1 MLGLTLG
8 HPLTARSR
16 TATVNTVNKTSLLTG
31 ALAGVTAALLS
42 MGANTQSSLT
52 IVLYAASALPILI
65 AGLGW
70 GNAAAITAIISAGAT
85 AAALISP
92 QFALLI
98 LVVTLIPAGWL
109 SHLANLA
116 RPATELGG
124 PDGAL
129 AWYPLSDILSHLAGL
144 VTAGMIIVG
153 FIVGYDSGV
162 SDRMVDIVIEAVKAQ
177 EPLYNPDAAA
187 IAQIKS
193 IFTLALPLIQGAVW
207 VVMLFTAYYIATR
220 IVQMS
225 GKSLRPREDIP
236 STLRMHRNAIFI
248 FLGGLVLTFLGGA
261 PATIGALI
269 CGTFGAGF
277 LLAGFASF
285 HFRTRGKSWRLPVL
299 WIAYL
304 SVLVFTIPAIFFLL
318 TGLTDT
324 RRTIAVTPV
333 GKN

>member
-1 MLGLTLG
+1 
-8 HPLTARSR
+8 
-16 TATVNTVNKTSLLTG
+16 VNTVNKTSLLTG

-42 MGANTQSSLT
+42 MGANTQSSLA

-92 QFALLI
+92 YFALLI

-207 VVMLFTAYYIATR
+207 VVMLFTAYYVATR

-261 PATIGALI
+261 PATVGALV

-299 WIAYL
+299 WISYL

>member
-1 MLGLTLG
+1 VTN
-8 HPLTARSR
+8 
-16 TATVNTVNKTSLLTG
+16 VNRTSLLTG
-31 ALAGVTAALLS
+31 VLAGFTAALLS
-42 MGANTQSSLT
+42 MGANTQSSLA

-70 GNAAAITAIISAGAT
+70 GNAAAIAAIVSAGAT

-92 QFALLI
+92 YFALLI

-116 RPATELGG
+116 RPASELGG
-124 PDGAL
+124 PDEAL

-144 VTAGMIIVG
+144 VTVGMIIVG
-153 FIVGYDSGV
+153 FIVGYGADI
-162 SDRMVDIVIEAVKAQ
+162 SDRMVDIVIQAVKAQ
-177 EPLYNPDAAA
+177 DPGYNPDVTAV
-187 IAQIKS
+187 AQIKS
-193 IFTLALPLIQGAVW
+193 LFTLALPLVQGAIW
-207 VVMLFTAYYIATR
+207 VLMLFTAYYVATR

-225 GKSLRPREDIP
+225 GRSLRPREDIP

-304 SVLVFTIPAIFFLL
+304 SVLVFTIPAFFFLL
-318 TGLTDT
+318 SGLIDT

>member
-1 MLGLTLG
+1 MKTL
-8 HPLTARSR
+8 
-16 TATVNTVNKTSLLTG
+16 NKTSLLTG
-31 ALAGVTAALLS
+31 VLAGVTAALLS
-42 MGANTQSSLT
+42 MGASTPSSLA

-70 GNAAAITAIISAGAT
+70 GNAAAITAIVSAGVT
-85 AAALISP
+85 SAALISP
-92 QFALLI
+92 YFALLI

-116 RPATELGG
+116 RPANELGG

-187 IAQIKS
+187 ISQIKS

-207 VVMLFTAYYIATR
+207 VVMLFTAYYVATR

-261 PATIGALI
+261 PATIGALV

>member
-1 MLGLTLG
+1 M
-8 HPLTARSR
+8 
-16 TATVNTVNKTSLLTG
+16 NTVNKTSLLTG

-42 MGANTQSSLT
+42 MGANTQSSLA

-92 QFALLI
+92 YFALLI

-207 VVMLFTAYYIATR
+207 VVMLFTAYYVATR

-261 PATIGALI
+261 PATIGALV

>member
-1 MLGLTLG
+1 M
-8 HPLTARSR
+8 
-16 TATVNTVNKTSLLTG
+16 NTVNKTSLLTG

-42 MGANTQSSLT
+42 MGANTQSSLA